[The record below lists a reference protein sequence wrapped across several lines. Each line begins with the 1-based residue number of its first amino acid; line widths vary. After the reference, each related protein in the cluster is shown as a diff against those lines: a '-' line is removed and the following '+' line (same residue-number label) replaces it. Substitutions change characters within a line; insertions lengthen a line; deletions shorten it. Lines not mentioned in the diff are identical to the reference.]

1 MKAVRRIEI
10 FFQLVAGQCEKDV
23 QSFKIVEFLQALLE
37 KMMDKSF
44 ILCQASTDV
53 VITLPWIFP

>member
-44 ILCQASTDV
+44 ILC
-53 VITLPWIFP
+53 